1 MCRLVPGNVRLIVH
15 RCKQRSCFRRRNC
28 TAYDCDEWTGSLRV
42 IRSSAIRGTWIGCI
56 NLPELCPCNRR
67 CGIRNQRQLRQPFF
81 ARVIR
86 RHQFRTGLEVDQ
98 LERAAACRSSTALLA
113 RPHISYRP
121 SVPLSADSFGGEGKL
136 RALPPGNGKSFA
148 SSRSSPAD
156 IGVTR
161 SSVTSARTFAR

>member
-1 MCRLVPGNVRLIVH
+1 MQATIFASDGEI
-15 RCKQRSCFRRRNC
+15 C

-56 NLPELCPCNRR
+56 NLPELRPCNRG

-86 RHQFRTGLEVDQ
+86 RHQFRTGLEVDRDSAGSGIVDLRQ
-98 LERAAACRSSTALLA
+98 SRLA

-121 SVPLSADSFGGEGKL
+121 SVPAVG
-136 RALPPGNGKSFA
+136 R
-148 SSRSSPAD
+148 
-156 IGVTR
+156 
-161 SSVTSARTFAR
+161 